1 MNIIICATQV
11 PFVRGGAEIH
21 VEGLRDALLARG
33 HRAEIVALPFKWY
46 PKDEIL
52 KTALCWRL
60 LDLTET
66 NGLLVDLVICTKF
79 PTWAVRHPR
88 KIAWVI
94 HQHRQA
100 YDWFGRPLSDFTN
113 SANDLAIRR
122 RIVEVDRRGLGE
134 CRARFTNS
142 ANVAA
147 RLKRSTGLDAR
158 PLHVPIRLSG
168 LRPEAFEDYIFSV
181 SRLDRAKRVDLL
193 LEALAKAGGTAR
205 AVIAGEG
212 PDEGRLRDLARR
224 LGLDGRVAFAGRL
237 SDEEV
242 VRHYNQARAVY
253 YGPVDE
259 DFGLVTV
266 EALSAGKPVI
276 TFADSGGVLELVEDG
291 ISGMVVSES
300 SARSLASAL
309 SRVLA
314 DEGLARQMGEAG
326 RQRVAGIR
334 WDRVVDTLLADV

>member
-21 VEGLRDALLARG
+21 VEGLRDVLLARG

-46 PKDEIL
+46 PKEEIL
-52 KTALCWRL
+52 KTALCWRMF
-60 LDLTET
+60 DLTEA
-66 NGLLVDLVICTKF
+66 NGIPVDLVICTKF

-94 HQHRQA
+94 HQYRQA
-100 YDWFGRPLSDFTN
+100 YDWFGTPLSDFTN
-113 SANDLAIRR
+113 SAEDLAIRR
-122 RIVEVDRRGLGE
+122 RIMEVDRRGLGE

-147 RLKRSTGLDAR
+147 RLKRSTGLDAQ

-168 LRPEAFEDYIFSV
+168 LRPAAYEDYIFSI

-193 LEALAKAGGTAR
+193 IEALALAGDGVR

-212 PDEGRLRDLARR
+212 PEEPRLRELAKR
-224 LGLDGRVAFAGRL
+224 LGLDDRVAFTGRL
-237 SDEEV
+237 PDSEV

-291 ISGMVVSES
+291 VTGVVVPEV
-300 SARSLASAL
+300 APRPLAAAL
-309 SRVLA
+309 SRLLI
-314 DEGLARQMGEAG
+314 DEGLAHRMGDAG
-326 RQRVAGIR
+326 RRRVAGIH

>member
-46 PKDEIL
+46 PKEEIL

-60 LDLTET
+60 LDLTEA
-66 NGLLVDLVICTKF
+66 NGIPVDLVICTKF
-79 PTWAVRHPR
+79 PTWAVRHSR

-100 YDWFGRPLSDFTN
+100 YDWFGTPLSDFTN
-113 SANDLAIRR
+113 SEADLAIRR
-122 RIVEVDRRGLGE
+122 RIVEIDRRGLGE
-134 CRARFTNS
+134 CITRYTNS

-147 RLKRSTGLDAR
+147 RLKRSTGLDAH

-168 LRPEAFEDYIFSV
+168 LRPEAFEDYIFSI
-181 SRLDRAKRVDLL
+181 SRLDRTKRVDLL
-193 LEALAKAGGTAR
+193 LEAMTQAGGSSR
-205 AVIAGEG
+205 AIIAGEG
-212 PDEGRLRDLARR
+212 PEEPRLRDLAKR
-224 LGLDGRVAFAGRL
+224 LGLDGRVQFAGRL
-237 SDEEV
+237 PDDEV
-242 VRHYNQARAVY
+242 VRYYNQARAVY

-266 EALSAGKPVI
+266 EAFSAGKPVI

-291 ISGMVVSES
+291 ISGVVVSEP
-300 SARSLASAL
+300 APRALAAAL
-309 SRVLA
+309 SRLLA
-314 DEGLARQMGEAG
+314 DVGLARRMGEAG
-326 RQRVAGIR
+326 SRRVDGIH
-334 WDRVVDTLLADV
+334 WDGVVDTLLASV